1 MIPLRWEG
9 FPTLSAWA
17 QWLSQG
23 SLEVEVEEGGKRAS
37 HTVRED
43 MMAKAE
49 AGVKSWMLL
58 KVEGARSPEMQASSR
73 N

>member
-9 FPTLSAWA
+9 FPTLSGWA
-17 QWLSQG
+17 QWLSRE
-23 SLEVEVEEGGKRAS
+23 SSEVEVEEGGKRAS
-37 HTVRED
+37 HTVREED

-49 AGVKSWMLL
+49 DGVKSWMLE
-58 KVEGARSPEMQASSR
+58 VEGARSPEMQAASR